1 MILFFNNATKILTIH
16 FFICIMFFWYFFIMY
31 SPFVTNFWRYLKK
44 NIFLFAFSL
53 CNSTSNTCL
62 FNKIIVYSNKLISL
76 FLFTATMVNS
86 SSSLTSYIFQNR
98 PQLLICTLIIT
109 KTGGGGIKV
118 FYQSFL
124 DLLTFPAL
132 SGDSR
137 FWDVYPALQ
146 VRN

>member
-1 MILFFNNATKILTIH
+1 
-16 FFICIMFFWYFFIMY
+16 MY

-118 FYQSFL
+118 FYQSFRPVN
-124 DLLTFPAL
+124 FPGTVGRFAILRRL
-132 SGDSR
+132 SSSSGS
-137 FWDVYPALQ
+137 
-146 VRN
+146 